1 MPDYMFLLESRLSAE
16 QRAALMRVQEL
27 AQAQGVNV
35 YLAGGAVRDLIS
47 GGPIRDL
54 DFVIEGNPL
63 RLARELEKGGAR
75 IVEEDEGRRHVELVF
90 HGDVDGS
97 LAEAR
102 EDVYERPGAKPE
114 YRWATV
120 TDDLRRRDFAMNAIA
135 LSLNP
140 ASRGL
145 LLDPANGLA
154 DIERREVRLL
164 SMHGFTNQ
172 AVRLLR
178 AIRYCARLD
187 FKLEERTAGWFDLAI
202 ERKLHENIPAEDI
215 LAEVRQLGREE
226 NPAPIL
232 KAWAARDLLEIV
244 HPKLG
249 RKAPD
254 YEGYAE
260 LTKARD
266 LLMAVN
272 RRPRLF
278 APVLHYL
285 FARMSSGERAGIL
298 KRIGFRVAEVQ
309 AVSGLEAQ
317 ADQAVKALAGRKTAE
332 PRAAFDF
339 LEALPPDVLA
349 FIHAESR
356 NSKVQS
362 KLRSYLTRWKPMRM
376 VLPAAQLEALGVPR
390 GPKFDQV
397 LDGFFNQQLASRVR
411 GPEDFERVLR
421 NLAGIKLDKKK
432 IKLEKEK
439 GKPEIKAGKG
449 TPAAEAFKA
458 KAALHAQKKPAGA
471 PAAKAA
477 APKQPP
483 VTAKKLAPKSGKKPH
498 RRR

>member
-16 QRAALMRVQEL
+16 QRAVLLRVQEL

-35 YLAGGAVRDLIS
+35 YLAGGAVRDIIS
-47 GGPIRDL
+47 GAPIRDL

-75 IVEEDEGRRHVELVF
+75 IIEEDETRRHVELVF
-90 HGDVDGS
+90 HGEVDGS
-97 LAEAR
+97 LAAAR

-172 AVRLLR
+172 VVRLIR

-187 FKLEERTAGWFDLAI
+187 FKLEERTAGWFDLAM
-202 ERKLHENIPAEDI
+202 ERKLHESIPADDI
-215 LAEVRQLGREE
+215 LSEVRQIGREE
-226 NPAPIL
+226 NPGPIL
-232 KAWAARDLLEIV
+232 KALAARDLLKII

-254 YEGYAE
+254 YDGYAE
-260 LTKARD
+260 LAKARD

-278 APVLHYL
+278 APTLYYL
-285 FARMSSGERAGIL
+285 FGRFSSGERAGIL
-298 KRIGFRVAEVQ
+298 KRIGLRAAEVHALTELESHAEQ
-309 AVSGLEAQ
+309 AI
-317 ADQAVKALAGRKTAE
+317 KMLAGRKTAE

-339 LEALPPDVLA
+339 LETLAPDVLA
-349 FIHAESR
+349 FIHAECRSG
-356 NSKVQS
+356 KVQS
-362 KLRSYLTRWKPMRM
+362 KLRSYLTRWKPLRM
-376 VLPAAQLEALGVPR
+376 SLPAAQLEALGVPR

-397 LDGFFNQQLASRVR
+397 LDGFFNQQLAGRVR
-411 GPEDFERVLR
+411 GQEDFERVLR
-421 NLAGIKLDKKK
+421 NLAGIKIDKKK
-432 IKLEKEK
+432 LKAEKEK
-439 GKPEIKAGKG
+439 GKPEAKPGKGAPSANAFKGKPAPAGQKKAGGAPWAKAPASSHA
-449 TPAAEAFKA
+449 PAAAK
-458 KAALHAQKKPAGA
+458 KAAPHTAKKPAR
-471 PAAKAA
+471 K
-477 APKQPP
+477 
-483 VTAKKLAPKSGKKPH
+483 
-498 RRR
+498 R

>member
-16 QRAALMRVQEL
+16 QRAVLLRVQEL

-35 YLAGGAVRDLIS
+35 YLAGGAVRDIIS
-47 GGPIRDL
+47 GAPIRDL

-75 IVEEDEGRRHVELVF
+75 IVEEDETRRHVELVF
-90 HGDVDGS
+90 HGEVDGS
-97 LAEAR
+97 LAAAR

-145 LLDPANGLA
+145 LLDPTNGLA

-172 AVRLLR
+172 AVRLVR

-187 FKLEERTAGWFDLAI
+187 FKLEERTAGWFDLAM
-202 ERKLHENIPAEDI
+202 ERKLHESISADDI
-215 LAEVRQLGREE
+215 LSEVRQIGREE
-226 NPAPIL
+226 NPGPIL
-232 KAWAARDLLEIV
+232 KALAARGLLEII

-254 YEGYAE
+254 YDGYAA
-260 LTKARD
+260 LAKARD

-272 RRPRLF
+272 RRPRLI
-278 APVLHYL
+278 APTLFYL
-285 FARMSSGERAGIL
+285 FGRFSSGERAGIL
-298 KRIGFRVAEVQ
+298 KRIGLRVAEVHALTELESHAEQ
-309 AVSGLEAQ
+309 AI
-317 ADQAVKALAGRKTAE
+317 KMLAGRKTAE

-339 LEALPPDVLA
+339 LETLAPDVLA
-349 FIHAESR
+349 FIHAQCR
-356 NSKVQS
+356 NGKVQS
-362 KLRSYLTRWKPMRM
+362 KLRSYLTRWKPLRM
-376 VLPAAQLEALGVPR
+376 SLPAAQLEALGVPR

-397 LDGFFNQQLASRVR
+397 LDGFFNQQLAGRVR
-411 GPEDFERVLR
+411 GQEDFERVLR
-421 NLAGIKLDKKK
+421 NLAGIKIDKKK
-432 IKLEKEK
+432 LKAEKEK
-439 GKPEIKAGKG
+439 GKLEAKPGKGAPLANAFKGKPAPAMQKKAGGAPWAKAPASSHP
-449 TPAAEAFKA
+449 PAAAKKA
-458 KAALHAQKKPAGA
+458 TPHTAQKQARK
-471 PAAKAA
+471 
-477 APKQPP
+477 
-483 VTAKKLAPKSGKKPH
+483 
-498 RRR
+498 R